1 MRRSLATIAAVA
13 ALGALAVLAAA
24 LLDDRETAFTVG
36 LPPVR
41 IAAEL
46 QPGERACRAG
56 IDVPTEFSRVRLYT
70 ASFRRTGP
78 RLSVAAGHSRGTVRA
93 GYPDNSAV
101 EATLDPV
108 AEGERIEVCVTNE
121 GHRRVALLGSPPD
134 TPPPDLA
141 DPELKPQLGVA
152 FLRSEPRSAAAL
164 VPDAFERASLF
175 RPAWVGPWTFWVLL
189 LLVAA
194 GVPALLVAAYRSAVT
209 DST

>member
-1 MRRSLATIAAVA
+1 MRKGLATIAGVA
-13 ALGALAVLAAA
+13 ALGVLAVVVAA

-46 QPGERACRAG
+46 QPGERACRADV
-56 IDVPTEFSRVRLYT
+56 DVPAEFSRVRLFT
-70 ASFRRTGP
+70 ASFGRPGP
-78 RLSVAAGHSRGTVRA
+78 RLTVAAGDSRGTVAA

-101 EATLDPV
+101 EASLEGV

-121 GHRRVALLGSPPD
+121 GDGRVALLGSPPD
-134 TPPPDLA
+134 TSPPHLA
-141 DPELKPQLGVA
+141 DADLEPELGVA
-152 FLRSEPRSAAAL
+152 FLRAEPSSMAAL
-164 VPDAFERASLF
+164 VPQAFERASLF
-175 RPAWVGPWTFWVLL
+175 RPAWVGPWTFWLL

-194 GVPALLVAAYRSAVT
+194 GVPALLMAAYRSAVS